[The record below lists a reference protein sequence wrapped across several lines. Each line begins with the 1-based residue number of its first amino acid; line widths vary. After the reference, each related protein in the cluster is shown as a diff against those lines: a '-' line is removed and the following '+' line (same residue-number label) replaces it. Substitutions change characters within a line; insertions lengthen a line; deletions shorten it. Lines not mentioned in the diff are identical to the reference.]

1 MIIWIMK
8 KIEIIRTFQII
19 RIIRQTHTWVLA
31 PPVAAGSPTFF
42 TQRAE
47 EKDDRQK
54 NSSLTSHDLSQSD
67 EEWEKSQFYLLKQV
81 S

>member
-19 RIIRQTHTWVLA
+19 RIIRQTNTWVLA
-31 PPVAAGSPTFF
+31 PPVAAGAPTFF

-47 EKDDRQK
+47 EKDDPP
-54 NSSLTSHDLSQSD
+54 
-67 EEWEKSQFYLLKQV
+67 
-81 S
+81 

>member
-19 RIIRQTHTWVLA
+19 RIIRQTNTWVLA
-31 PPVAAGSPTFF
+31 SPEAAGALTFL

-54 NSSLTSHDLSQSD
+54 S
-67 EEWEKSQFYLLKQV
+67 
-81 S
+81 